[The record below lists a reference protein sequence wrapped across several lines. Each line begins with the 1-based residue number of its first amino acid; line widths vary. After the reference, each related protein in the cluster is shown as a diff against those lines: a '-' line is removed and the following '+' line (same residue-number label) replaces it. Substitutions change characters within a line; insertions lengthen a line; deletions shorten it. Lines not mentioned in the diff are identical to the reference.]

1 MTKTITCI
9 KLGSDQEAMDFPPF
23 PGALGERIFQNVS
36 KKAWQAWL
44 EQQKML
50 LNENRLNLADPEARK
65 YLKEQTENYFFGDG
79 ADSAQGF
86 VPVD

>member
-1 MTKTITCI
+1 M
-9 KLGSDQEAMDFPPF
+9 GRPPF
-23 PGALGERIFQNVS
+23 PGPLGERIFQNVS
-36 KKAWQAWL
+36 LKAWQVWL

-50 LNENRLNLADPEARK
+50 VNENRLNLADPEARK

-86 VPVD
+86 VPVK

>member
-36 KKAWQAWL
+36 KKAWQTWL

-50 LNENRLNLADPEARK
+50 VNENRLNLADPEARK

>member
-36 KKAWQAWL
+36 KSAWKAWL

-50 LNENRLNLADPEARK
+50 VNENRLNLADPEARK
-65 YLKEQTENYFFGDG
+65 YLKEQTESYFFGDG